1 MSVLLETTNLPS
13 SELTAPLHAMRA
25 RVSETNR
32 KSTLFIKSR
41 HVFLEKSEYLS
52 KSQGN
57 PQVREVHSS
66 YFLFCTKVI
75 DCSYLPCGLRG
86 TSSTPNQYSFC
97 LFTRRFFVFVC
108 PLIPANSIESLLP
121 GRAKPKTGLARQHD
135 IIVCRWQSHRTVNLG
150 PSNECLVTFYRE
162 TARLIPV
169 LKTWLLSN
177 AKETINDF
185 GDCQTFRAKGKR
197 YKNPRHG
204 GRETAR
210 D

>member
-1 MSVLLETTNLPS
+1 MPC
-13 SELTAPLHAMRA
+13 ELAFRKRNEQEIHLVYQEPTCISRK
-25 RVSETNR
+25 VWVFVKKSR
-32 KSTLFIKSR
+32 KSTGTWSAFIIFPVLHQGHWLF
-41 HVFLEKSEYLS
+41 V
-52 KSQGN
+52 
-57 PQVREVHSS
+57 
-66 YFLFCTKVI
+66 
-75 DCSYLPCGLRG
+75 RG